1 MAWLRGDLALARG
14 LSLHSVLWWAV
25 ASVIAV
31 LLAALVWSIVTPVSP
46 LGAWQPASVRVMPA
60 PARAALFAG
69 LDPFNRTPPVAS
81 SAAEGEG
88 TVTSLSLVL
97 FATRSTP
104 GGAGS
109 AIIAGAD
116 GQQQVYRVGVE
127 VMPGVML
134 SAVTFDHVELTRN
147 GAKELLYLDQSD
159 AAPSADGVVAEN
171 PVTTPALEGGE
182 DPPLTVDTARRGIGF
197 GPHAEGGRIAGLEV
211 LPQGDGKAFRAA
223 GFEPGDIVT
232 SVNGKPVTGPGDAS
246 LVAGALRPG
255 GSLSVVVKR
264 GDEQLPLAITLA
276 P

>member
-1 MAWLRGDLALARG
+1 MAWWRGDLALARG
-14 LSLHSVLWWAV
+14 LSLHGVLWWTV
-25 ASVIAV
+25 ATIIAA
-31 LLAALVWSIVTPVSP
+31 LLAALAWAIVTPVSP
-46 LGAWQPASVRVMPA
+46 LGPWQPASVHVMPA

-69 LDPFNRTPPVAS
+69 LDPFNRTPPVA
-81 SAAEGEG
+81 APAEGAG

-104 GGAGS
+104 GGTGS

-116 GQQQVYRVGVE
+116 GQQQVYRVGTE
-127 VMPGVML
+127 VMPGVVL

-159 AAPSADGVVAEN
+159 AAPSADGVVSDN
-171 PVTTPALEGGE
+171 PVTTPALADGE
-182 DPPLTVDTARRGIGF
+182 DPPLTVDSARRGIGF

-223 GFEPGDIVT
+223 GFQPGDIVT
-232 SVNGKPVTGPGDAS
+232 SVNGKPVNGPGDAS

-264 GDEQLPLAITLA
+264 GNQQLPLAINLA

>member
-1 MAWLRGDLALARG
+1 MARG
-14 LSLHSVLWWAV
+14 FSLPLGFSLHGVLWWTV
-25 ASVIAV
+25 AAIIAA
-31 LLAALVWSIVTPVSP
+31 LLAALAWSIVTPVSP

-69 LDPFNRTPPVAS
+69 LDPFNRTPPVA
-81 SAAEGEG
+81 APVAGAG

-127 VMPGVML
+127 VMPGVVL

-159 AAPSADGVVAEN
+159 AAPSADGVVADN
-171 PVTTPALEGGE
+171 PVTTPALADGE

-232 SVNGKPVTGPGDAS
+232 SVNGKPVSGPGDAS

-264 GDEQLPLAITLA
+264 GNQQLPLAITLA

>member
-1 MAWLRGDLALARG
+1 MSRGV
-14 LSLHSVLWWAV
+14 SLHDVLWWAM
-25 ASVIAV
+25 AAIIAT
-31 LLAALVWSIVTPVSP
+31 LLAGLAWSIVTPVSP
-46 LGAWQPASVRVMPA
+46 LGAWQPASVHVMPA

-69 LDPFNRTPPVAS
+69 LDPFNRTPATES
-81 SAAEGEG
+81 SAPDGQGA
-88 TVTSLSLVL
+88 VTSLSLML

-104 GGAGS
+104 GGTGS

-116 GQQQVYRVGVE
+116 GQQQVYRVGTE
-127 VMPGVML
+127 VMPGVTL
-134 SAVTFDHVELTRN
+134 SAVAFDHVELTRN

-159 AAPSADGVVAEN
+159 AAPSADGVVADN
-171 PVTTPALEGGE
+171 PVSSPALEEAE
-182 DPPLTVDTARRGIGF
+182 DRALTVDNARRGIGF

-223 GFEPGDIVT
+223 GFQPGDIVT
-232 SVNGKPVTGPGDAS
+232 SVNGKPVNGPGDAS

-264 GDEQLPLAITLA
+264 GDQQLPLAITLA